1 MNHLE
6 DQLLRISLAFSS
18 ISQAVG
24 KKKEI
29 AIKRLYH
36 ENVPASDALAILLNP
51 QIVFHLGKKSFEKD
65 VRGKRSGKVWDDIFS
80 LCLYLESKSG
90 LTDADV
96 GEIQATLDTIK
107 ATDIREFAVQFLC
120 KTLTLG
126 VTAKTVNKALGFE
139 FVPEFKCMLAN
150 KYFEHPDK
158 VEGKHFYLTEKL
170 DGIRCIA
177 VVKEDSVRLFSRQG
191 VPIDG
196 LVLIELR
203 LKFLRQMIGKN
214 FVFDGELLL
223 TEREDIPSKEQYKR
237 TTMIVRRDGIKT
249 GITYNVFDVL
259 DLDAFECRSC
269 DTPYYLRRQKLDVYC
284 SFLSDEAQNSV
295 RPLPVLYHG
304 SDTREIIRHLDAQR
318 KLQHEGVMINLA
330 DETYQFTRTNALLK
344 VKVMQDCDLE
354 IIGFEAGNG
363 KFEGTLG
370 ALVVNY
376 KGTPVGVG
384 SGLSDRDRRMFW
396 DHQDEYL
403 GRVAT
408 IQYFEETHSAD
419 GKPSIRFPVFK
430 ELREPGK
437 EVSYA

>member
-1 MNHLE
+1 MNKFE

-18 ISQAVG
+18 VSQAVG

-51 QIVFHLGKKSFEKD
+51 QKVFHLGKKSFEKD
-65 VRGKRSGKVWDDIFS
+65 VWGKRSGKVWDDIFA

-96 GEIQATLDTIK
+96 GDVQAALDTIK
-107 ATDIREFAVQFLC
+107 SKDIREFAVQFLC

-150 KYFEHPDK
+150 KYFEHQN
-158 VEGKHFYLTEKL
+158 VVAGRHFYLTEKL
-170 DGIRCIA
+170 DGIRLVS
-177 VVKEDSVRLFSRQG
+177 VVKEDSVKLYSRQG
-191 VPIDG
+191 QPIEG
-196 LVLIELR
+196 LVEVENV
-203 LKFLRQMIGKN
+203 LKYIRQHVGKD
-214 FVFDGELLL
+214 FVFDGELLVSD
-223 TEREDIPSKEQYKR
+223 RENIPSKEQYKR
-237 TTMIVRRDGIKT
+237 TTMIVRRDGMKT

-259 DLDAFECRSC
+259 DADAFEMHFC
-269 DTPYYLRRQKLDVYC
+269 DTPYYLRRQKLESYC
-284 SFLSDEAQNSV
+284 ACLNQPCAV
-295 RPLPVLYHG
+295 HPLPVLYHG
-304 SDTREIIRHLDAQR
+304 SDTREIIRHLNAQR
-318 KLQHEGVMINLA
+318 GLQHEGVMINLA

-354 IIGFEAGNG
+354 IIGVQEGEG
-363 KFEGTLG
+363 KFGGTLG
-370 ALVVNY
+370 ALTVDY

-384 SGLSDRDRRMFW
+384 SGLTDEMRRAVW
-396 DHQDEYL
+396 ANPDAYI

-408 IQYFEETHSAD
+408 IQYFEETNDAD
-419 GKPSIRFPVFK
+419 GKVSIRFPVFR
-430 ELREPGK
+430 ELREEGK
-437 EVSYA
+437 EVSYS